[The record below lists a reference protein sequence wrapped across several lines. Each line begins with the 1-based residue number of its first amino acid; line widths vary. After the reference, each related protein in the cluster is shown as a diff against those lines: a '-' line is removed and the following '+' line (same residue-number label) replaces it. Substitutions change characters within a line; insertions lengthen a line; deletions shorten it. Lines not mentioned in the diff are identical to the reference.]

1 MAQGNHIDEKGNIF
15 LRQGDTFELVLDGL
29 SDDQNYRVFFA
40 AQDAERNPIGNEIEV
55 ETKGATSVT
64 IFLDAG
70 FTDLLTVEEG
80 AKAQIYYYGVKM
92 CSDTDN
98 TEDTL
103 LLGNSTIG
111 GLNIITVFPR
121 KVEGIINGVGLIL
134 LLLLMAVITVK
145 DVWMLIFGG

>member
-1 MAQGNHIDEKGNIF
+1 MAQGNYLDEKGNIF

-29 SDDQNYRVFFA
+29 ADDQNYRVFFA

-92 CSDTDN
+92 CSTASINQTETTLILGDADLN
-98 TEDTL
+98 T
-103 LLGNSTIG
+103 
-111 GLNIITVFPR
+111 ITVYPR
-121 KVEGIINGVGLIL
+121 KVKG
-134 LLLLMAVITVK
+134 A
-145 DVWMLIFGG
+145 